1 MKQKMSEEKYLKK
14 CLEFLD
20 DFEKDYS
27 GDIIW
32 INSGD
37 LSCIMNPRSKHV
49 KLFAGYSV
57 WDVAE
62 YVGKKLNK
70 EVRFIDESY

>member
-1 MKQKMSEEKYLKK
+1 MKQKMYEEKYLKK

-37 LSCIMNPRSKHV
+37 L
-49 KLFAGYSV
+49 
-57 WDVAE
+57 
-62 YVGKKLNK
+62 
-70 EVRFIDESY
+70 